1 MSLLAVNKQ
10 INDEAIGVFYNCNSF
25 VFYYPTQLHAF
36 LLSLSPQRQKLIRNL
51 TIYYYN
57 LKCGGIDL
65 VDLTFPML
73 KQLTGLRKLHIIMT
87 SKLAETTLRNGWLTW
102 TSWRGDHAIIANANP
117 ALIPGMK
124 HILQLRGLTDIKI
137 RDTEMERKITEFEDG
152 TLTNKPESKKN
163 ILQLA
168 RAYEHFNAALK
179 DMQTD
184 KVNQKLLDDT
194 EWHTRDV
201 FPIMDEDPVAES
213 DEESDGEGN
222 ASDDEDM
229 AD

>member
-1 MSLLAVNKQ
+1 M
-10 INDEAIGVFYNCNSF
+10 
-25 VFYYPTQLHAF
+25 FYYPTQLHAF
-36 LLSLSPQRQKLIRNL
+36 LLSLSPQRQKLIRDL

-87 SKLAETTLRNGWLTW
+87 SKLAETSLRNGWLKW
-102 TSWRGDHAIIANANP
+102 ISWRGDHANIADANP
-117 ALIPGMK
+117 ALIAGMK
-124 HILQLRGLTDIKI
+124 HILQLRGITDIKI
-137 RDTEMERKITEFEDG
+137 RDTELERTIAEFKDG
-152 TLTNKPESKKN
+152 TLANKPESEKK
-163 ILQLA
+163 ISQLA

-179 DMQTD
+179 DMQSG
-184 KVNQKLLDDT
+184 KINQKLLDDP

-201 FPIMDEDPVAES
+201 FPTMDEDHVGES
-213 DEESDGEGN
+213 DEESDEEGK
-222 ASDDEDM
+222 ASEDENM